1 MSFEWTTLGSFIN
14 IQGGYAYK
22 SKEFV
27 SSGNN
32 RVLKIK
38 NIRFGN
44 VDYTDTVFIAEEL
57 ASSTSQYKTKP
68 QDVLIS
74 MTGSG
79 PNAPNSLVGRVAR
92 VWDNEPEAWINQR
105 VGRLQLIQE
114 KAISLDFIYYLLT
127 EKKSQNFLVSNSSGS
142 ANQANI
148 NGKTIESLPCP
159 NISFSQ
165 SKNISQILLSFD
177 NKIQLNNQINQ
188 TLEAMAQAIFK
199 SWFVDFDP
207 VRAKRQ
213 VLDSGGSIEDAE
225 RAAMRV
231 ISSKTDKQLDEME
244 TSQPDEFAKL
254 QRKTSLFPSKLVDSE
269 LGEIPEGWEV
279 STIDKSYE
287 VIMGQSPKGETYN
300 ENGNG
305 TLFYQGRA
313 EFGWRFPSP
322 RLYTTDPKRMAK
334 QGDVL
339 MSVRAPV
346 GDLNIALNNCCVG
359 RGLCALRH
367 RSNSTSYSYYQFKDI
382 KRKLNIY
389 NGEGTVFGSVNQKT
403 LKSIEIIEPESKIIQ
418 AFTAVVVKIDKQ
430 IRSSTQQSQSLAE
443 LRDTLLPKLLSGE
456 LDVSWLGEIQD
467 D

>member
-1 MSFEWTTLGSFIN
+1 MGFKWTTLGKFIKV
-14 IQGGYAYK
+14 QGGYAYR
-22 SKEFV
+22 SKDFI

-38 NIRFGN
+38 NIRFGS
-44 VDYTDTVFIAEEL
+44 VDYDDTVFIRDEL
-57 ASSTSQYKTKP
+57 ASATCQYKTKP
-68 QDVLIS
+68 EDVLIS

-92 VWDNEPEAWINQR
+92 IWEDEPEAWINQR
-105 VGRLQLIQE
+105 VGRLELIEE
-114 KAISLDFIYYLLT
+114 KSISLDFVYYLLT
-127 EKKSQNFLVSNSSGS
+127 EKKAQDFLVSNSSGS

-148 NGKTIESLPCP
+148 SGKTIESLPCP
-159 NISFSQ
+159 NVSFSE

-207 VRAKRQ
+207 VRAKHKVFDR
-213 VLDSGGSIEDAE
+213 GGSFEDGE

-231 ISSKTDKQLDEME
+231 ISSKTDEQLDEMVK
-244 TSQPDEFAKL
+244 SQSDEFAKL
-254 QRKTSLFPSKLVDSE
+254 QLKASLFPSKLVDSE
-269 LGEIPEGWEV
+269 LGEIPAGWKV

-367 RSNSTSYSYYQFKDI
+367 RSNSTSYSYYQFRDI
-382 KRKLNIY
+382 KGKLDIY

-418 AFTAVVVKIDKQ
+418 AFTAVVVKIDEQ
-430 IRSSTQQSQSLAE
+430 IRSLTQQNQSFAE

-456 LDVSWLGEIQD
+456 LDVSGLVEMQD